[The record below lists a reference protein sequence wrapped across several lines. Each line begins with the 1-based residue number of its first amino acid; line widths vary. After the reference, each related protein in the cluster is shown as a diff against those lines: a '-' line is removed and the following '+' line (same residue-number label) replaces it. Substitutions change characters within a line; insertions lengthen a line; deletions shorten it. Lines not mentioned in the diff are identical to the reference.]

1 MLLAAWTAAQ
11 PELLAQGE
19 SESVPVT
26 DAMLQAPASG
36 DWPMWRRTLDGWG
49 YEHSD
54 VVFDDPGS
62 RPVRRTMRADSVLN
76 TLSGRISTTPDN
88 QILVELAPDDIVPAS
103 LFDLNGRTLVF
114 TPDGRGG
121 YSRSVRDVAL
131 EEDIGEEP
139 SSDRQEIELDFPFE
153 FSGRKWRSFFVTG
166 NGLITF
172 GKPFPSWDSGTPSRF
187 GTMQIIADAF
197 LVAPTISA
205 LYKPHLGG
213 RTYVSSKLDRV
224 VVTWEPWDRAFA
236 VYGRRPKEAL
246 RYQIA
251 LHSDGSVALHYGP
264 QPADADEAIR
274 DGIVG
279 LFPQPSRP
287 ACSGAFP
294 TRWTAPFPATWT
306 WWKPPSTRP
315 PTHIS

>member
-1 MLLAAWTAAQ
+1 MARGGTVSVTSLLLKR
-11 PELLAQGE
+11 PRPGSLRLRIR
-19 SESVPVT
+19 SSRSPR
-26 DAMLQAPASG
+26 SG
-36 DWPMWRRTLDGWG
+36 LGSRSLPKTRSSWSSCRRTWTPANLLD
-49 YEHSD
+49 
-54 VVFDDPGS
+54 
-62 RPVRRTMRADSVLN
+62 
-76 TLSGRISTTPDN
+76 
-88 QILVELAPDDIVPAS
+88 LA
-103 LFDLNGRTLVF
+103 GRTVVI

-131 EEDIGEEP
+131 EEDIGKEP

-153 FSGRKWRSFFVTG
+153 FSGRTWRSFFATG

-187 GTMQIIADAF
+187 GTMQMIADAF

-205 LYKPHLGG
+205 LYKPHLGA

-224 VVTWEPWDRAFA
+224 VVTWDARDIRFA

-279 LFPQPSRP
+279 LFPL
-287 ACSGAFP
+287 AL
-294 TRWTAPFPATWT
+294 PF
-306 WWKPPSTRP
+306 
-315 PTHIS
+315 THILHRAH

>member
-1 MLLAAWTAAQ
+1 MERSLVNRLHVLVVTAWLGAALFSYVASAQ
-11 PELLAQGE
+11 
-19 SESVPVT
+19 T
-26 DAMLQAPASG
+26 APARQ
-36 DWPMWRRTLDGWG
+36 PPPP
-49 YEHSD
+49 
-54 VVFDDPGS
+54 DPLIEIT
-62 RPVRRTMRADSVLN
+62 PVRSGISV
-76 TLSGRISTTPDN
+76 TSEN
-88 QILVELAPDDIVPAS
+88 QILVEFLPEDLDPANLLDLA
-103 LFDLNGRTLVF
+103 GRTVVF

-121 YSRSVRDVAL
+121 YWRSVRDVAL